1 MKCQSHRI
9 LIDQLFCLKV
19 LPLVSFHF
27 KDSSSLNYWYSAHCP
42 GADSQPDISRARLP
56 SSSTF
61 WNWCSSSCVGQE
73 GLCWNAN
80 PSCRFCSFFIKKKE
94 TQQNGLL
101 HSFLCINILKSGK
114 QFTWLISKEKLE
126 EYAVAWVIL
135 KNRFKIFSL
144 QILFLK
150 KYIHSDGKRSYYQ
163 HQ

>member
-42 GADSQPDISRARLP
+42 GADSQPDISRATSAQQQYLLKLVL
-56 SSSTF
+56 F
-61 WNWCSSSCVGQE
+61 L
-73 GLCWNAN
+73 LCG
-80 PSCRFCSFFIKKKE
+80 PGGFVLECESLCRFCSFFIKKKE

-101 HSFLCINILKSGK
+101 HSFLCINILKV
-114 QFTWLISKEKLE
+114 LE
-126 EYAVAWVIL
+126 NNLHDWFQRKIRRVCCGMSDTQ
-135 KNRFKIFSL
+135 NRFKIFSL